1 MIPPKTRFEMEHNF
15 YLALEDY
22 NKKISSGDSD
32 LAANAQWATGR
43 HIIKV
48 KYTPNA
54 RVDVSTIN
62 EGMRLQANMQKWMKK

>member
-22 NKKISSGDSD
+22 NKRINSDNSD

-43 HIIKV
+43 HIIRV
-48 KYTPNA
+48 KHILNA

-62 EGMRLQANMQKWMKK
+62 EGMRL